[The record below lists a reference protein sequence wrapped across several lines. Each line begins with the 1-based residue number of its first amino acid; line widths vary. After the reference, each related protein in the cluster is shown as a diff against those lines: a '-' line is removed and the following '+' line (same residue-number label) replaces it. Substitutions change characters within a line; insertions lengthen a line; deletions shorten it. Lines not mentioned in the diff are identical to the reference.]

1 MGAFNQFISNSKLK
15 PKYRGTLQDLIP
27 TLIVLSRPSWQISFP
42 IKLIQIESPSL
53 RQYAVCSHRIFAFL
67 MGCDRISLFSPTP
80 TIWLNLTL
88 TVQHKIKRRWI
99 VLTHARNNGTKSNN
113 ELISFK
119 VSYYHI
125 SWLRHACRS
134 VSALKS
140 YIQHTEKLK
149 QQNHTVFYI

>member
-140 YIQHTEKLK
+140 YI
-149 QQNHTVFYI
+149 